1 MFNLVYITVSD
12 TVPVSIA
19 MDLMPYECFGLNFD
33 SEI

>member
-12 TVPVSIA
+12 TFPVSVD
-19 MDLMPYECFGLNFD
+19 MDLMPYECFGLKFD